1 MFSFNFYLYL
11 LVFYFYLK
19 KYNSYFPLTK
29 HQHTSNEIKQIK
41 SNQPK
46 LNQTKLSNTTSIQ
59 IEPKYKI

>member
-29 HQHTSNEIKQIK
+29 HQHTSKEIKPTK
-41 SNQPK
+41 SNEFKQNK
-46 LNQTKLSNTTSIQ
+46 T
-59 IEPKYKI
+59 EPINKKPI